1 MAFHAKLSPSSAHRW
16 MNCAGSVKLIGDE
29 PNAAGM
35 PAMMGTA
42 AHKVIET
49 MIQNN
54 ETDAS
59 AYHGFIIL
67 VQKVGLEE
75 TEIYAS
81 DDPTAMKPR
90 EGWFAFVCD
99 DTMVSGVQ
107 MFIDEVERVKETL
120 LFPEVYA
127 ERFLDMSWLDF
138 RLGGTADVTL
148 VEEFSWIDL
157 FDYKNG
163 RVIVEVED
171 NEQMKNYAVGLL
183 HEHPDCVGVRVH
195 LIQPN
200 AQHEDGA
207 IRVVKYT
214 ADEIRLFEIVLKS
227 AAEATTPSNAPRRAG
242 EWCTYCPANTR
253 CPEFDELAKR
263 EALAD
268 FAEDPFELPVPEH
281 VTEDDDGLGLGP
293 EEYADEG
300 AYLEALARKARW
312 IPVLDAWMRSIRANI
327 MSALINKQVVPGWK
341 LVRGKTNRA
350 YLNDEDSTVQ
360 YMVES
365 GIPFEFLYAKPKLK
379 SPAQIEKSPV
389 PGMNKKAIKE
399 IVAPLVHKPEGRLTI
414 ALDTDPREA
423 VEGSTAE
430 LDFATDPIE
439 GDEGDFE

>member
-1 MAFHAKLSPSSAHRW
+1 
-16 MNCAGSVKLIGDE
+16 
-29 PNAAGM
+29 
-35 PAMMGTA
+35 MMGTA
-42 AHKVIET
+42 AHKIIET
-49 MIQNN
+49 MILNE
-54 ETDAS
+54 ETDAL

-67 VQKVGLEE
+67 VQKVGFEE
-75 TEIYAS
+75 TEIYVS
-81 DDPTAMKPR
+81 DNPAAMQPR
-90 EGWFAFVCD
+90 DGWFAFVAD
-99 DTMVSGVQ
+99 DAMISGVQ
-107 MFIDEVERVKETL
+107 MFIDEVERVKAEL

-148 VEEFSWIDL
+148 VDDGSFIEL

-163 RVIVEVED
+163 RVIVEVEN

-183 HEHPDCVGVRVH
+183 HEHPECVGVRVH

-200 AQHEDGA
+200 AMHEDGA
-207 IRVVKYT
+207 IRVAEYT
-214 ADEIRLFEIVLKS
+214 ADEIRLFEIVLKN

-253 CPEFDELAKR
+253 CPEFNELVKR

-268 FAEDPFELPVPEH
+268 FAKDPFELPVPQH
-281 VTEDDDGLGLGP
+281 VTEDDYGLGLGP

-312 IPVLDAWMRSIRANI
+312 IPVLDAWAKSIRANI
-327 MSALINKQVVPGWK
+327 MSALINKQNVSGWK

-350 YLNDEDSTVQ
+350 YINDETETVE
-360 YMVES
+360 YLIAN
-365 GIPFEFLYAKPKLK
+365 GIPYEHLYAKPKLK
-379 SPAQIEKSPV
+379 SPVQVEKSLI
-389 PGMNKKAIKE
+389 PGLKTAAIKK
-399 IVAPLVHKPEGRLTI
+399 IVAPAVHKPEGRLAI
-414 ALDTDPREA
+414 ALNMDPREA

-439 GDEGDFE
+439 GDEGDFER